1 MKKLNFILRFLLNFI
16 LKNKAK
22 TIAIIALSIS
32 IPFLNS
38 LPDVKNKK
46 EIVFNYQKESTNFYI
61 VRDNNNNKN
70 NIEYNVYAYGIS
82 EKPNIKDNYIIEYK
96 YNDLNIPIWL
106 LASISLIMILVGIF
120 SNDDDLSFNLSE
132 VYMISISSDIICEL
146 ENDTYFYFLN
156 DRFLGKSNEA
166 LHQKGVNLAKKY
178 CITKPSQLNNFPK
191 WKTKTQN
198 RVSKLEE
205 IGV

>member
-38 LPDVKNKK
+38 LPDIKKKK

-61 VRDNNNNKN
+61 VREVNNNKN

-82 EKPNIKDNYIIEYK
+82 EKPNIKDNCIIEYK

-146 ENDTYFYFLN
+146 ENDTYYYFLN

-178 CITKPSQLNNFPK
+178 CITKPSKLNNFPK